1 MNILITGATGFI
13 GGYLSRLLTQAG
25 HTIHG
30 TYYSK
35 KELSKANLPK
45 NINLMRCDIRN
56 KKEVEN
62 VIDLVRPDQIYHLA
76 AQSFAPL
83 SWKKPDL
90 TIKTNVNG
98 TINVFESLL
107 KYNLKPRVLVACSS
121 AEYGFIDETKLPI
134 KEDHP
139 LRPVHPYGI
148 SKVAQELLAY
158 QYFINFQIPTVSI
171 RLFNTTGPGPI
182 HDVCADFSRRIAEAE
197 AGIIKPIIKVGNLDT
212 KRDFNDVRDAIQ
224 ALCLSQDKGRRG
236 I

>member
-13 GGYLSRLLTQAG
+13 GGYLSRLLAQAG

-35 KELSKANLPK
+35 KELSKVNLPK

-62 VIDLVRPDQIYHLA
+62 TINLVRPDQIYHLA

-83 SWKKPDL
+83 SWEKPDL

-134 KEDHP
+134 NEDHP

-158 QYFINFQIPTVSI
+158 QYFINLI
-171 RLFNTTGPGPI
+171 RFCFSLISRSGHTLLDSTRGVTFR
-182 HDVCADFSRRIAEAE
+182 VLRCAETYQWKFAFRRI
-197 AGIIKPIIKVGNLDT
+197 
-212 KRDFNDVRDAIQ
+212 FQ
-224 ALCLSQDKGRRG
+224 C
-236 I
+236 